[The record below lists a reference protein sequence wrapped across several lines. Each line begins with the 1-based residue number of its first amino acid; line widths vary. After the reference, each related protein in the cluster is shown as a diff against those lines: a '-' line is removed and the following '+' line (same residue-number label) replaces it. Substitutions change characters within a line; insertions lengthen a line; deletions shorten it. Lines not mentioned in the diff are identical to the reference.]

1 MVSIKVIYSEISLM
15 NVKVMKITLQEI
27 LILFV
32 KITLNLLFS
41 ISILSTLKFN
51 DNEGGNVRINSN
63 WITAN

>member
-1 MVSIKVIYSEISLM
+1 MMSIKVIYSEISLM

-41 ISILSTLKFN
+41 NSILSTLKFN
-51 DNEGGNVRINSN
+51 DNKGEMFALIQTG
-63 WITAN
+63 

>member
-1 MVSIKVIYSEISLM
+1 MMSIKVIYSEISLM

-41 ISILSTLKFN
+41 SNSILSTLKFN
-51 DNEGGNVRINSN
+51 DNEGEMFALIQTG
-63 WITAN
+63 

>member
-1 MVSIKVIYSEISLM
+1 MMSIKVIYSEISLM

-41 ISILSTLKFN
+41 NSILSTLKFN
-51 DNEGGNVRINSN
+51 DNEGEIFALIQTG
-63 WITAN
+63 

>member
-1 MVSIKVIYSEISLM
+1 MMSIKVIYSEISLM

-41 ISILSTLKFN
+41 NSILSTLKFN
-51 DNEGGNVRINSN
+51 DNEGEMFALIQTG
-63 WITAN
+63 

>member
-1 MVSIKVIYSEISLM
+1 MSIKVIYSEISLM

-41 ISILSTLKFN
+41 NSILSTLKFN
-51 DNEGGNVRINSN
+51 DNEGEMFALIQTG
-63 WITAN
+63 

>member
-1 MVSIKVIYSEISLM
+1 MMSIKVIYSEISLM

-51 DNEGGNVRINSN
+51 DNEGEMFALIQTG
-63 WITAN
+63 

>member
-1 MVSIKVIYSEISLM
+1 MSIKVIYSEISLM

-41 ISILSTLKFN
+41 NSILSTLKFN
-51 DNEGGNVRINSN
+51 DNEGEIFALIQTG
-63 WITAN
+63 